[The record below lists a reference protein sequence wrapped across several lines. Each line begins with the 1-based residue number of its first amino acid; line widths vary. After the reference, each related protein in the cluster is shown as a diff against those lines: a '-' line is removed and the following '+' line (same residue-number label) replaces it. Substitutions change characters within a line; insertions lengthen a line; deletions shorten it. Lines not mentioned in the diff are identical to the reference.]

1 MISRLLVLAVLALAS
16 ACGGKA
22 AGPPAPQPVA
32 TVTMRPQPT
41 SLTQEYPAQLEASNT
56 VEIRPQV
63 AGILLRQ
70 AALEGT
76 PVKRGQMLFEIDPQP
91 YIAALAQAPG
101 LVCMPPDAGMF
112 MLVDVRGTGLSG
124 YDFMQELYRSHGVSV
139 LDGGAFGKGTAGFI
153 RLCFTTDERS
163 LREGCARIRRFA
175 TSLRS
180 EEGA

>member
-1 MISRLLVLAVLALAS
+1 MRLPSILAARWLRRASRLAVLAVLAAAA

-32 TVTMRPQPT
+32 TLTMQPHPT

-63 AGILLRQ
+63 SGILFRQ

-91 YIAALAQAPG
+91 YIAALAQAQAG
-101 LVCMPPDAGMF
+101 LA
-112 MLVDVRGTGLSG
+112 
-124 YDFMQELYRSHGVSV
+124 QAHAAE
-139 LDGGAFGKGTAGFI
+139 AEAI
-153 RLCFTTDERS
+153 
-163 LREGCARIRRFA
+163 A
-175 TSLRS
+175 
-180 EEGA
+180 